1 VLILAKRIKLTQF
14 IQKLNLFVLEIL
26 NKKPGMEYRRFG
38 RTEKHL
44 SVITLGGMRFTN
56 VWQEPR
62 REIPNETLDQ
72 CLEVVKLAF
81 DAGINHIE
89 TAWGYTKSE
98 TVYGKVLN
106 EELKIPRNS
115 YHLMTKGH
123 FFSASEIGEKVELQL
138 KDLQTDYLDF
148 YGWHGINNDEI
159 LQQACKSRGPVEELL
174 KMKEEGIIKHV
185 GFSTHAPLQTIIN
198 AIETGLFE
206 FVNLHYYYFNQ
217 RNEKAVAA
225 ANANDMGVF
234 IISPNDKGGQLF
246 KAPKKVKD
254 ATLPLTPIQWNTR
267 FNLKEEAIHTLTFG
281 LTEASQFVE
290 MKGIFPSK
298 WTEQEQNI
306 KLKLDGFLKDDPYSG
321 YDGFALENDP
331 SGINIPEILRLR
343 KLWKCYDMSEFGKY
357 RYKTFEDKN
366 HWLPGEQAFDSNIE
380 KIDFSKVPAGI
391 PLKKLLKEAH
401 NEFYIPLYKRKVY
414 RFISKVKT
422 KGKIILNRN

>member
-1 VLILAKRIKLTQF
+1 
-14 IQKLNLFVLEIL
+14 
-26 NKKPGMEYRRFG
+26 
-38 RTEKHL
+38 
-44 SVITLGGMRFTN
+44 
-56 VWQEPR
+56 
-62 REIPNETLDQ
+62 
-72 CLEVVKLAF
+72 
-81 DAGINHIE
+81 
-89 TAWGYTKSE
+89 
-98 TVYGKVLN
+98 
-106 EELKIPRNS
+106 
-115 YHLMTKGH
+115 
-123 FFSASEIGEKVELQL
+123 
-138 KDLQTDYLDF
+138 
-148 YGWHGINNDEI
+148 
-159 LQQACKSRGPVEELL
+159 
-174 KMKEEGIIKHV
+174 
-185 GFSTHAPLQTIIN
+185 
-198 AIETGLFE
+198 
-206 FVNLHYYYFNQ
+206 
-217 RNEKAVAA
+217 
-225 ANANDMGVF
+225 
-234 IISPNDKGGQLF
+234 
-246 KAPKKVKD
+246 
-254 ATLPLTPIQWNTR
+254 
-267 FNLKEEAIHTLTFG
+267 
-281 LTEASQFVE
+281 